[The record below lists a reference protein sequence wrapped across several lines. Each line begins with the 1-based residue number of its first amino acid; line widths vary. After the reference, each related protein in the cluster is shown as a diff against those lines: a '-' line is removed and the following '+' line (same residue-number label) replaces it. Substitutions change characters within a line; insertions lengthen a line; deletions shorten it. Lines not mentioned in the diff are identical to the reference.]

1 VDCYEGLVEAEED
14 EGLSEDG
21 TGGEAVGVFVWDYE
35 SFSVYFCAV
44 GVCVRFV
51 NYGVEGTG
59 WNSPFEDDLSCV
71 LYLVS
76 WCWPLDGAVF
86 LLD

>member
-1 VDCYEGLVEAEED
+1 MDCYEGLVEAEED

-51 NYGVEGTG
+51 N
-59 WNSPFEDDLSCV
+59 
-71 LYLVS
+71 
-76 WCWPLDGAVF
+76 
-86 LLD
+86 